1 MRETKTEHKKILL
14 LVKTQPTISKSYG
27 ELVCTA
33 GIDKDGNWVRLYP
46 FPFETYKSGHFPKY
60 TWVDVDVVARE
71 HWKDARPESYTPQ
84 CDTLSPGKMLPTT
97 DNWRA
102 RRKSI
107 LEKAKIFTSMEE
119 LRELGCTNQVSL
131 AIFKP
136 ARVLKVQV
144 VKEENPEYTKEEIA
158 KFEQG
163 MKAFKLDLFNDETC
177 STRYV
182 PTEKVP
188 FKLKIT
194 FLDSNEKPSCMSV
207 LDWEVGALWYHNYKN
222 EPFEVIKEK
231 VEARYWD
238 FAKNTDL
245 HFYMGTIHKWV
256 QRRAP
261 NPWSIIGVAPFPYQT
276 QSEFDFDV

>member
-1 MRETKTEHKKILL
+1 MCETKTEHKKILL

-33 GIDKDGNWVRLYP
+33 GIDEAGNWVRLYP
-46 FPFETYKSGHFPKY
+46 FPFETYKKEGLAKY
-60 TWVDVDVVARE
+60 TWIDVDVVARE
-71 HWKDARPESYTPQ
+71 HWKDPRPESYTPQ
-84 CDTLSPGKMLPTT
+84 RDTISSGKQLPTA

-107 LEKAKIFTSMEE
+107 LEKARIFTSMDE
-119 LRELGCTNQVSL
+119 LRELGRANKVSL

-136 ARVLKVQV
+136 KKVLKVQAI
-144 VKEENPEYTKEEIA
+144 KEENPEYTEEEKV
-158 KFEQG
+158 KFIQG
-163 MKAFKLDLFNDETC
+163 MKAFTSDLFNGEDS
-177 STRYV
+177 STQYV

-194 FLDSNEKPSCMSV
+194 FLDSNERTSCMSV
-207 LDWEVGALWYHNYKN
+207 LDWEVGALWYNNYKD
-222 EPFEVIKEK
+222 EPFEIVKEK
-231 VEARYWD
+231 VEARYWN

-256 QRRAP
+256 QKRAR
-261 NPWSIIGVAPFPYQT
+261 NPWSIIGVAPFPCQI